1 MIPAEAPRR
10 SRLRVRALA
19 RAELWGVLDQGLV
32 SGVNFLTIILVARSL
47 SPTDF
52 GYFVLA
58 FTILQTAGTLQA
70 SLITRPHN
78 VLGAIR
84 HGQEYVDYSTTAA
97 AVQVGFAFALAA
109 IAAAAAGI
117 ADAAGFSQPL
127 FVLALAPALV
137 AWQLQE
143 LGRRMLYTEGR
154 LAAAFGNDVLSYGGQ
169 AFALVLL
176 WQHDLLTGTRALLTL
191 AAAFAVGAA
200 VVAWQLRPTVAGRLD
215 RSALSANW
223 HFGKWLGVAEVGQ
236 WFSTQFYIYL
246 AAVVIDAVASAALK
260 AAQTL
265 LGPISVFLT
274 FVTSY
279 LPIVLARELE
289 SSAGFRR
296 KVRRSLAGILPVVIP
311 YCLVVGLLAKPALEL
326 VYGSEYGQYA
336 DVVRLF
342 ALYYVAL
349 VFSTVAIAALSARS
363 MTRDVFVGQAAGAAL
378 SLAVG
383 WLLLRELGPEGG
395 VVGMLL
401 SWALAMT
408 FFLRAL
414 RASSGHQELVGH
426 PHRIATLAPSGP
438 PGSDGPSSAGSTTW
452 HDPPTKAPWSNLSD
466 SP

>member
-1 MIPAEAPRR
+1 MTGGAR
-10 SRLRVRALA
+10 SPQTRLRAAARVRP
-19 RAELWGVLDQGLV
+19 ELWGVFDQALV
-32 SGVNFLTIILVARSL
+32 SGVNFLTIILLARSL
-47 SPTDF
+47 APGDF

-78 VLGAIR
+78 VLGAVR
-84 HGQEYVDYSTTAA
+84 HGREYADYSTTAA
-97 AVQVGFAFALAA
+97 TVQVGFAGALAL
-109 IAAAAAGI
+109 IALVAAGL
-117 ADAAGFSQPL
+117 AYAAGFSQAVL
-127 FVLALAPALV
+127 LLALAPALF

-154 LAAAFGNDVLSYGGQ
+154 LAASFANDVLSYGGQ

-176 WQHDLLTGTRALLTL
+176 WQLDLLTGARALLTL
-191 AAAFAVGAA
+191 AAAFALGAV
-200 VVAWQLRPTVAGRLD
+200 VVAWQLRSTLSGKLE

-246 AAVVIDAVASAALK
+246 AAAVIGAVASAALK

-289 SSAGFRR
+289 SSGSIRG
-296 KVRRSLAGILPVVIP
+296 KVRRSLAAILPVVVP
-311 YCLVVGLLAKPALEL
+311 YCVVIGLLAEPALEL

-336 DVVRLF
+336 EVVQLF
-342 ALYYVAL
+342 ALYYVVLA
-349 VFSTVAIAALSARS
+349 FSTVAIAALSARG

-378 SLAVG
+378 SLAIG
-383 WLLLRELGPEGG
+383 WLLLRELGTAGG

-401 SWALAMT
+401 SWALAMAL
-408 FFLRAL
+408 FLRAL
-414 RASSGHQELVGH
+414 RA
-426 PHRIATLAPSGP
+426 AP
-438 PGSDGPSSAGSTTW
+438 PGRSASVATAHARVTTPSE
-452 HDPPTKAPWSNLSD
+452 L
-466 SP
+466 